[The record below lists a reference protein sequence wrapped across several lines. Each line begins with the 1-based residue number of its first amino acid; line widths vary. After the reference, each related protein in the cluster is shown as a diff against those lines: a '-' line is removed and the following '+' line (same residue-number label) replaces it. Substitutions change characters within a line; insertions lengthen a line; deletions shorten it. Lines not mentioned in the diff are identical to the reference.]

1 MKKLIYLFA
10 ITFIICGCTVHRF
23 TTLESFDKPEY
34 EVRDFDS
41 TVTGIYDGTYNN
53 VYDAY
58 NDFSMVADSLIAM
71 QLKTKNTFT
80 VEAPFTVKVRARM
93 HPASLALYCPLW
105 IMPVEDA
112 GGRIVS
118 EFDIVESFGDLSK
131 VVLSGHIGKNGY
143 GNHKMYQK
151 FIDIDPMEWHTYK
164 MRVKKNGVEW
174 FVDNEFMFDI
184 ETWIGKKE
192 YYLWVSIIMST
203 LYFDANLPSDARMD
217 FRKLKVIK

>member
-151 FIDIDPMEWHTYK
+151 FILTRWNGTHTK
-164 MRVKKNGVEW
+164 CELKKTVSNGLLIMNLCLISKHGLAKKN
-174 FVDNEFMFDI
+174 
-184 ETWIGKKE
+184 
-192 YYLWVSIIMST
+192 IIYGYQ
-203 LYFDANLPSDARMD
+203 LL
-217 FRKLKVIK
+217 